1 MSSESPLRGLWGRLD
16 PQLQDAL
23 ALAYAQARREG
34 KGRIST
40 RLFFAAVARLRPG
53 ALAALLDLLPEG
65 ALPGPTAA
73 DAPGEGRPT
82 EGALLSPC
90 VEGALLR
97 LSRDAA
103 PGHKLSAAEVFVE
116 VAKRGTGASVAR
128 LRERGVTAE
137 EIDRL
142 ARQAGP
148 DAAPKPPA

>member
-1 MSSESPLRGLWGRLD
+1 MSSDNPLRGLWGRLD
-16 PQLQDAL
+16 PQLQEAL
-23 ALAYAQARREG
+23 TLAYDQARREG

-53 ALAALLDLLPEG
+53 ALAALLDLLPDG
-65 ALPGPTAA
+65 SLPGPIAA

-82 EGALLSPC
+82 EEALLSSC
-90 VEGALLR
+90 LEGALLR
-97 LSRDAA
+97 LSRGAA
-103 PGHKLSAAEVFVE
+103 SGHKLSAAEVFVE
-116 VAKRGTGASVAR
+116 LARRGTGASVAQ
-128 LRERGVTAE
+128 LREHGITAA